1 MILRE
6 LFEAKAKSVG
16 IIFGRFNP
24 PHMGHMKAWEMA
36 SENSTWYVG
45 TNKSTQGPKDPLP
58 FDIKIKAMEAVYPE
72 IKGHI
77 VAEQSWLT
85 LASKVYEKHGNIVL
99 NVYTDEDWVTKAMIQ
114 YNGKEGA
121 HGYYEF
127 GTIQQQATP
136 RLSSATALR
145 NAVAADDR
153 DLFGQAAGVDPNTL
167 VAGHPFFDVVKHYL
181 MPHAEKAAAKAV
193 KKKVK
198 EPVAELSSELLGR
211 YKKAA
216 GADAKK
222 SDADGDYARGNKRFS
237 GIVKATKKQF
247 ANDEKGVAEGSV
259 DKKPYPKTWHDVDP
273 KIGKLVDKMSPEEKV
288 KKGYSNPSILKKKKE
303 QGVAERARDPED
315 WDEGNTEPPNNF
327 AVYINGKK
335 WKVFK
340 GRGQYADDA
349 REQAHYQQLKDWA
362 AKKSVSSG
370 KQWTVSITG
379 ETATE
384 SLDEV
389 SWKGIKQGAAA
400 AGLAG
405 AMALGAGGAN
415 ADNTR
420 RVTPDGQGGYT
431 GGWKPT
437 ATVTAPS
444 DTKPADAA
452 PAAAGPT
459 GFNKKYLQQAAD
471 PDRFGRYMISV
482 EKAQELL
489 KQMNSKVGEG
499 STFAG
504 AKVGH
509 KEGPAGQW
517 RNDGAKKN
525 KPARPG
531 DLVGGGM

>member
-6 LFEAKAKSVG
+6 LFEAKARAKSVG

-36 SENSTWYVG
+36 SENSAWYVG

-58 FDIKIKAMEAVYPE
+58 FDIKVKAMEAVYPE

-99 NVYTDEDWVTKAMIQ
+99 NVYTDEDWVTKALVQ

-136 RLSSATALR
+136 RLSSATSLR

-181 MPHAEKAAAKAV
+181 MPHAEKAAAKPV

-222 SDADGDYARGNKRFS
+222 ADAESDYARGDKRFS

-247 ANDEKGVAEGSV
+247 DNDAKGVAEVSDELRNRYV
-259 DKKPYPKTWHDVDP
+259 ARASDD
-273 KIGKLVDKMSPEEKV
+273 
-288 KKGYSNPSILKKKKE
+288 YSSANFAARASKSHPGLDDYSKE
-303 QGVAERARDPED
+303 QENR
-315 WDEGNTEPPNNF
+315 
-327 AVYINGKK
+327 
-335 WKVFK
+335 
-340 GRGQYADDA
+340 
-349 REQAHYQQLKDWA
+349 
-362 AKKSVSSG
+362 AKKR
-370 KQWTVSITG
+370 
-379 ETATE
+379 
-384 SLDEV
+384 
-389 SWKGIKQGAAA
+389 A
-400 AGLAG
+400 AGLNR
-405 AMALGAGGAN
+405 ALSDKRRGQDVAEN
-415 ADNTR
+415 AWDR
-420 RVTPDGQGGYT
+420 
-431 GGWKPT
+431 
-437 ATVTAPS
+437 
-444 DTKPADAA
+444 
-452 PAAAGPT
+452 
-459 GFNKKYLQQAAD
+459 LQ
-471 PDRFGRYMISV
+471 R
-482 EKAQELL
+482 EKALESAGVGIIT
-489 KQMNSKVGEG
+489 KQNSTVDVNKN
-499 STFAG
+499 T
-504 AKVGH
+504 
-509 KEGPAGQW
+509 P
-517 RNDGAKKN
+517 KKN
-525 KPARPG
+525 LKAFR
-531 DLVGGGM
+531 LI